1 VPRAPSRAVIWCRAH
16 PPGGS
21 GRGVVTGLI
30 VPSRARNIRFPLI
43 DANCG
48 GSGRGVVTGARMRRL
63 IVPSPLS
70 NIVKPYQQHATCTFF
85 AASRKGSAKRH
96 LPLRLHSSHSS
107 GPTPR
112 LLCFLSAALSNCR
125 APHKRPH
132 AAPVQRYSSASCAVQ
147 PFRPQSLHTAA
158 PLVFKCFFQV
168 FVSKQNTTMFPRMR
182 RCPSLCCFPLQL
194 SRPHAPKGQGVVFH
208 TCEQTI
214 IFAPRTSQPSTAS
227 AESAKR

>member
-1 VPRAPSRAVIWCRAH
+1 MWGLGPRCRYGGLPPPTRGSRLQLPAPAQKIGF
-16 PPGGS
+16 GGS
-21 GRGVVTGLI
+21 GRGVVTGLV
-30 VPSRARNIRFPLI
+30 VPSRARNIGFPLI
-43 DANCG
+43 DANCW
-48 GSGRGVVTGARMRRL
+48 GSGRGVVTGL

-147 PFRPQSLHTAA
+147 PFRPHSEKRANHYLCTSHLSALNGLSGIREAVTISTHGQ
-158 PLVFKCFFQV
+158 
-168 FVSKQNTTMFPRMR
+168 FV
-182 RCPSLCCFPLQL
+182 
-194 SRPHAPKGQGVVFH
+194 
-208 TCEQTI
+208 
-214 IFAPRTSQPSTAS
+214 
-227 AESAKR
+227 

>member
-1 VPRAPSRAVIWCRAH
+1 MVLGAPPWGLGRGVLTGLIVPSRA
-16 PPGGS
+16 PGGS
-21 GRGVVTGLI
+21 GRGVVTG
-30 VPSRARNIRFPLI
+30 VSPPTRGSRLQLPAPAQKIGF
-43 DANCG
+43 G
-48 GSGRGVVTGARMRRL
+48 GSGRGVVTGLVVPSRARNIGFPLIDANCWGSGRGVVTGL

-70 NIVKPYQQHATCTFF
+70 NIVKPYQQHATCTCF

-96 LPLRLHSSHSS
+96 LPLRLHSSHSN

-158 PLVFKCFFQV
+158 PLVFKCFFQI
-168 FVSKQNTTMFPRMR
+168 FVSKQNTTTFLLSSSAFPPA
-182 RCPSLCCFPLQL
+182 C
-194 SRPHAPKGQGVVFH
+194 A
-208 TCEQTI
+208 
-214 IFAPRTSQPSTAS
+214 
-227 AESAKR
+227 